1 MVRIKLVAEE
11 SIDWHEIPALELENV
26 LWTPD
31 AGIRAKAQICRTEDA
46 LRVHMTAA
54 EKEISAEYFLPLSPV
69 HEDSCLEF
77 FFMPAGECRYMNFE
91 MNPNGCLHVGF
102 GQSRQQRAVIF
113 RRDGEELFRIRTG
126 RTADGWEID
135 YRIPYDFLRIFYP
148 GFEPTGVLRCNFYKC
163 GDKTVHPHFLSWHP
177 VRSETPDFHRP
188 EDFGEIMF

>member
-1 MVRIKLVAEE
+1 
-11 SIDWHEIPALELENV
+11 
-26 LWTPD
+26 
-31 AGIRAKAQICRTEDA
+31 
-46 LRVHMTAA
+46 
-54 EKEISAEYFLPLSPV
+54 
-69 HEDSCLEF
+69 
-77 FFMPAGECRYMNFE
+77 MPADESRYMNFE

-126 RTADGWEID
+126 RRADGWEID

-148 GFEPTGVLRCNFYKC
+148 AFGPTGVLRCNFYKC